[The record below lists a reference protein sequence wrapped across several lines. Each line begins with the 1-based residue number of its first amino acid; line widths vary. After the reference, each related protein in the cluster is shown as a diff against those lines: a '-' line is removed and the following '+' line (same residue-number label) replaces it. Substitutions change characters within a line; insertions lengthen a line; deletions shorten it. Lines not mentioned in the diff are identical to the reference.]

1 MTTLQIALI
10 VSECIAVLL
19 AWRILRVADGPL
31 PLRIANALVGFIPFI
46 GPPLAY
52 WAANFPEPHH
62 PAFRD
67 EVRYSSDVYER
78 WAPVIRMVDARKRF
92 ARWKALM
99 GLPGD
104 DASR

>member
-1 MTTLQIALI
+1 MTTLQTALI

-19 AWRILRVADGPL
+19 AWRILRAADGPL
-31 PLRIANALVGFIPFI
+31 LLRVANALVGFIPFI

-62 PAFRD
+62 PALRD
-67 EVRYSSDVYER
+67 EYRYSSDVYNR
-78 WAPVIRMVDARKRF
+78 WMPVIRMLDAKKRF
-92 ARWKALM
+92 TRWKALM

-104 DASR
+104 DGPR